1 MGRVEAVVDLDAV
14 AHNAGE
20 LRGVARGEVMAVVKA
35 EGYGHGAVPV
45 ARAALRGGATWL
57 GVATLAEAR
66 QLRDAGIG
74 APLVAWLVGRGE
86 RLDGAIERDVQVSAA
101 TTEVLAE
108 VVEAARRVGKTA
120 RVHLKIDTGLGR
132 GGSAAEL
139 WPELVE
145 AAAKAQADGS
155 VEVTGVWSHLACADE
170 VGHPSIDRQLAAYRD
185 ALAVAERAGV
195 RPEVRHLANSAAALS
210 RPDTHFD
217 LVRAGIA
224 TYGLSP
230 IRDWPAAR
238 RLVPAMTL
246 RAEVLIAKRVAA
258 GHGVS
263 YGHTYTTSAPTT
275 LAVVPLG
282 YADGV
287 PRAASN
293 VAPVQVGGV
302 RHRIAGRVCMDQ
314 FVVDV
319 GDQPVCEGEPAVLF
333 GPGTGGEPTAD
344 DWADALDTINYEV
357 VTRIGARVPRR
368 YTGTGAGGRP

>member
-14 AHNAGE
+14 ASNVGE
-20 LRGVARGEVMAVVKA
+20 LRRLAGGQVMAVVKA
-35 EGYGHGAVPV
+35 DGYGHGAVPA
-45 ARAALRGGATWL
+45 ARAALRGGAAWL

-66 QLRDAGIG
+66 QLRDAGIS
-74 APLVAWLVGRGE
+74 APLLAWLIGPGE
-86 RLDGAIERDVQVSAA
+86 SLDGALARDVQVSAA
-101 TTEVLAE
+101 TVGVLGEVAD
-108 VVEAARRVGKTA
+108 AARRVGRPG

-132 GGSAAEL
+132 GGSAAEV

-170 VGHPSIDRQLAAYRD
+170 PGHPSVDRQLAAYRD
-185 ALAVAERAGV
+185 ALAAAERAGV
-195 RPEVRHLANSAAALS
+195 RPEVRHLANSAATLS

-224 TYGLSP
+224 SYGLSP

-238 RLVPAMTL
+238 GLVPAMTL
-246 RAEVLIAKRVAA
+246 RAGILIAKRVPA
-258 GHGVS
+258 GQGVS

-293 VAPVQVGGV
+293 AAPVQVGGV

-319 GDQPVCEGEPAVLF
+319 GDQPVSDGDEAVLF

-368 YTGTGAGGRP
+368 YTGTGS

>member
-14 AHNAGE
+14 AHNVGE
-20 LRGVARGEVMAVVKA
+20 LRGLVRGQVMAVVKA
-35 EGYGHGAVPV
+35 DGYGHGAVMA
-45 ARAALRGGATWL
+45 ARAALRGGAGWL

-74 APLVAWLVGRGE
+74 APLVAWLIGAGE
-86 RLDGAIERDVQVSAA
+86 RLDGAVEADVQVSAA
-101 TTEVLAE
+101 TTGVLAE
-108 VVEAARRVGKTA
+108 VAEAARRVGRPA

-145 AAAKAQADGS
+145 AAAKAQADGL

-195 RPEVRHLANSAAALS
+195 RPEVRHLANSAATLS
-210 RPDTHFD
+210 SPDTHFD

-238 RLVPAMTL
+238 GLVPAMTL
-246 RAEVLIAKRVAA
+246 RAEVLIAKRVPA

-263 YGHTYTTSAPTT
+263 YGHTYTTRAPTT

-319 GDQPVCEGEPAVLF
+319 GDQPVADGEPAVLF

-344 DWADALDTINYEV
+344 DWADVLGTINYEV

-368 YTGTGAGGRP
+368 YTGTGA